1 MKNAYQVTFEDVSQ
15 NYEWEQSEETLK
27 NRGAVLVGYTDEYY
41 DESVTG
47 FFRHRIYKLDGKE
60 YITGNGW
67 KFHDQ

>member
-27 NRGAVLVGYTDEYY
+27 NRGAVLVGY
-41 DESVTG
+41 SVTG